1 MCKTNLKDMKLNF
14 IEIIRNSLMMV
25 VAVVIIS
32 RV

>member
-14 IEIIRNSLMMV
+14 IEIIRNSLMVV

-32 RV
+32 RA